1 MAARGP
7 RSEAVMIWPPMTM
20 MVALA
25 VFMPCLADRGHTDGE

>member
-25 VFMPCLADRGHTDGE
+25 VFSNAVLGRQGSH